1 MAPDTGKEVVNV
13 VFVEPLLHKYAYP
26 GVPPLTAGV
35 KVNDVFAQVIWEVG
49 KEIDGLDF
57 TLILTAATDLQ
68 LLALVTVTEIFVEE
82 DGVRVIAEVELPVL
96 HVKVF
101 KEVLN
106 FVSSVTA
113 LNWHTSNEV
122 GKLTEGFVFIPI
134 DVEAVPIQP
143 VASVTVTA

>member
-1 MAPDTGKEVVNV
+1 MAPDIGKEVVNV
-13 VFVEPLLHKYAYP
+13 VFVEPLLHKYTYP

-49 KEIDGLDF
+49 KETDGFDF

-68 LLALVTVTEIFVEE
+68 LLAFVTVTEIFVEE
-82 DGVRVIAEVELPVL
+82 DGVKVIAEAVFPVF

-101 KEVLN
+101 DVTLN

-113 LNWHTSNEV
+113 LN
-122 GKLTEGFVFIPI
+122 
-134 DVEAVPIQP
+134 
-143 VASVTVTA
+143 

>member
-1 MAPDTGKEVVNV
+1 MAPDTGKEVVNI
-13 VFVEPLLHKYAYP
+13 VFVEPLLHKYTYP

-35 KVNDVFAQVIWEVG
+35 KVNGVFAQVIWEVR

-68 LLALVTVTEIFVEE
+68 LLAFVTVTEIFVEE
-82 DGVRVIAEVELPVL
+82 DGIRVIAEVELPVL

-101 KEVLN
+101 EEVLN